1 MTRIHETKNRGAGGD
16 LLQVI
21 RLRRDSMW
29 LAGRD
34 PQGVAPTRPEESS
47 TWVVTQIE
55 PVLMAQPA
63 TGGVAVS
70 VEVTDSIKGVRVG
83 HRIRVEVRGM
93 GSRVATSLLDQL
105 PIKARDAGEDVAKIN
120 GKTIT
125 VGGSTVLSADDVGA
139 LPGDTTL
146 ADLGYTGTSNH
157 THSLAGGSCQVALP
171 SVSTPTRPASSSS
184 YSTWQEWVDAF
195 RDGSMEGIRSA
206 ISDLSGA
213 QCTCNGCVTAS
224 QTGSNG
230 GSGGTPTPTN
240 PGERSIV
247 VAVSDPGWFDPGS
260 PGTWSWTWGADV
272 WTLTKRAASTLRS
285 LSGKTLTATGATG
298 SITLRTISPI
308 DTSDPV
314 PWEEY
319 SQVWGDQVGYTIGQC
334 YNAYSQIVGSYS
346 VSGGGSVTI
355 GPSTPS
361 NPIQSAPVTFNQPYA
376 ASVRLSLSRL
386 YTALQGL
393 CGTSFPY

>member
-1 MTRIHETKNRGAGGD
+1 MISIHETKNRGAGGD

-21 RLRRDSMW
+21 RLRRDSLW

-34 PQGVAPTRPEESS
+34 PQGVAPTLPEESS
-47 TWVVTQIE
+47 TWVVTQVE

-70 VEVTDSIKGVRVG
+70 IEATDSIKGVRVG

-93 GSRVATSLLDQL
+93 GSRVAVALLDQL
-105 PIKARDAGEDVAKIN
+105 PIKARDTGEDVAKIN

-146 ADLGYTGTSNH
+146 ADLGYTGVPSH
-157 THSLAGGSCQVALP
+157 SHSLPSGSCRVTLP

-195 RDGSMEGIRSA
+195 RDGSMEAIRTA
-206 ISDLSGA
+206 ISGLSGA

-224 QTGSNG
+224 STGTSG
-230 GSGGTPTPTN
+230 GGGGTPTPTN
-240 PGERSIV
+240 PGARSV
-247 VAVSDPGWFDPGS
+247 TVSVSDPSWFEPGS
-260 PGTWSWTWGADV
+260 PGTWSWSWGADV
-272 WTLTKRAASTLRS
+272 WTLITRAASTLRS
-285 LSGKTLTATGATG
+285 LSGKTLPIVGGTG

-308 DTSDPV
+308 DTSNPV
-314 PWEEY
+314 PWEQY
-319 SQVWGDQVGYTIGQC
+319 SQVWGDQISYAIGQC
-334 YNAYSQIVGSYS
+334 YYAYSQIVGSYS
-346 VSGGGSVTI
+346 VSGGGSVTLT
-355 GPSTPS
+355 PAAPS
-361 NPIQSAPVTFNQPYA
+361 NPIQAAPVSFTQPYA
-376 ASVRLSLSRL
+376 ASVRLSLNRL

-393 CGTSFPY
+393 CGTSFPA